1 VLMRRRHGR
10 DRAQRPVQ
18 AGPLTAA
25 SVHIGDPGLGAGD
38 RRVMLE
44 STRAEVT
51 ERGELPSPQGP
62 VVVGVDGSPTSEA
75 VPAELG

>member
-1 VLMRRRHGR
+1 
-10 DRAQRPVQ
+10 
-18 AGPLTAA
+18 
-25 SVHIGDPGLGAGD
+25 
-38 RRVMLE
+38 MLE

-75 VPAELG
+75 ALAELG